1 MSAVNIALLDNYIG
15 TIDFTQFDIS
25 NNYIDTNLLN
35 LITKNTTD
43 NSLNLGI
50 LIEPDKQL
58 KSKPKTSR
66 GIGGKKP
73 GDATFNIKSHL
84 SYIENLKNNKISNL
98 NIENLD
104 LSGYLLKLI
113 THNSIDITKYVNDLK
128 NMYEYDIYSD
138 NNDISYI
145 LNKYYYKN

>member
-1 MSAVNIALLDNYIG
+1 MSVVNNAVNIALLDNYIG

-35 LITKNTTD
+35 LITTD

-58 KSKPKTSR
+58 KSKPRTSR

-84 SYIENLKNNKISNL
+84 SYIECLKNNKISNL
-98 NIENLD
+98 NLD

-113 THNSIDITKYVNDLK
+113 THNSIDITNYVNDLK